1 MAQMTLEQLFEALFY
16 YMVLATVGQV
26 IVEGIR
32 RVSDRY
38 TAIVSI
44 VVAIAVAIVAEAGFL
59 SAIRGKPV
67 RWPLADHVLT
77 GLLIAPGQAVMWK
90 AFSALGVYK
99 RPPQKLQ
106 P

>member
-1 MAQMTLEQLFEALFY
+1 MAQMTLEQVFDALFY
-16 YMVLATVGQV
+16 YLVLATAGQV

-32 RVSDRY
+32 RVTDRY
-38 TAIVSI
+38 TALVSI
-44 VVAIAVAIVAEAGFL
+44 AVAVAIAVVSEAGFL
-59 SAIRGKPV
+59 GAIRGRPV

-77 GLLIAPGQAVMWK
+77 GLLIAPGQAVMWR

-99 RPPQKLQ
+99 RPAAKLQ